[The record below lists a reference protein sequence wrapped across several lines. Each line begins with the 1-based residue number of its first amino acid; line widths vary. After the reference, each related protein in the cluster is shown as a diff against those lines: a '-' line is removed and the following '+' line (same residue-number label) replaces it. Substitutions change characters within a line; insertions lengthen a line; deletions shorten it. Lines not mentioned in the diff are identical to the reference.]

1 MTSNQDRLLCGTT
14 KWFQPLGL
22 PFWLAGERWNKTK
35 EIHRGNSRQNYH
47 NLSLN
52 WFAWPLQ
59 SHKKCSKNHPKNN
72 PGCIFGPFWTN
83 SPSFL
88 PCFSPKNPNS
98 QQPTAAQT
106 PSGCNKA
113 CREDGSCCSE
123 AHRKKVGTAILRHT
137 WRWNFWKPG
146 ESMVNPWGNLWWNS
160 WMIFPWKKTGCTSD
174 SHTSKVGSCTASR
187 KWMGSLQVKFGK
199 MMVNCTTSPRIF
211 TCICGQYMPI

>member
-14 KWFQPLGL
+14 KSFQPLGL

-98 QQPTAAQT
+98 QQPPRHPVAATRPAGRMAHAAARPIAKRWAQPSSDT
-106 PSGCNKA
+106 PGG
-113 CREDGSCCSE
+113 EISE
-123 AHRKKVGTAILRHT
+123 NRV
-137 WRWNFWKPG
+137 
-146 ESMVNPWGNLWWNS
+146 NLWW
-160 WMIFPWKKTGCTSD
+160 IHGE
-174 SHTSKVGSCTASR
+174 
-187 KWMGSLQVKFGK
+187 
-199 MMVNCTTSPRIF
+199 
-211 TCICGQYMPI
+211 ICGEIHGWFSHGKRLAALRILIPQRLEAAKPRENGWEACR